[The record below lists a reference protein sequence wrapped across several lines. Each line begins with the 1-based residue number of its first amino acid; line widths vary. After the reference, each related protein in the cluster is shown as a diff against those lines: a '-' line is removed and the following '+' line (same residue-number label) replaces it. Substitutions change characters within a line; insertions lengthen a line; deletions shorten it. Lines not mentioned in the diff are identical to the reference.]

1 MNKTQLR
8 PGWTYTDGKTAVRTV
23 ERITTPRPGV
33 DEQPSVIY
41 REVAGRNRGMTHTM
55 PAPPFA
61 QFAATVVLPGEI
73 DSACEALGLHA
84 WPIDD
89 ATHGLIVQA
98 LANGGIIPAT
108 DEHRTRLERMAG
120 HRLATRIGPRR
131 KAERYEVRKDLLD
144 AARSTLGWD
153 DELRLAA

>member
-1 MNKTQLR
+1 MNQTQLR
-8 PGWTYTDGKTAVRTV
+8 AARTYTDGKTAVRTV

-55 PAPPFA
+55 PAPLFA
-61 QFAATVVLPGEI
+61 RFALAVVKPRELDE
-73 DSACEALGLHA
+73 ACAALHLNA

-89 ATHGLIVQA
+89 QTHGLILRA
-98 LANGGIIPAT
+98 LQTGGTIPAS

-120 HRLATRIGPRR
+120 HRLATRIGSRTKP
-131 KAERYEVRKDLLD
+131 EGYEVSPALLE
-144 AARSTLGWD
+144 AARNTLGRRAD
-153 DELRLAA
+153 LRLAA